1 MGRRSGPVQRIP
13 AVWLVIGGIVSV
25 QFGAAIA
32 KDLFAIVPPTAMVW
46 LRLVTSAVV
55 FLVVARPRVRGAP
68 DGTGWSPSVS
78 GSAW

>member
-1 MGRRSGPVQRIP
+1 MHQRIP

-32 KDLFAIVPPTAMVW
+32 KDLFAVVPPTAMVW

-55 FLVVARPRVRGAP
+55 FLVVARPAYAAARG
-68 DGTGWSPSVS
+68 GTGWWPWVS
-78 GSAW
+78 GSA